1 MDEKIVQQKG
11 MFQRFVQAADFTLRA
26 SKEGSKQRVLSFAAS
41 SEEPVERWYGMEV
54 LSHDK
59 SAVKLDRAK
68 AGAMPLLFN
77 HNFDDPIGMI
87 TSAKVEGGRLMVES
101 EMFETV
107 RALEVG
113 TMIDGGL
120 RNVSLAYRVNVLE
133 EDKKSNTFTATDWQP
148 FEVSIVT
155 VPADP
160 TVGIGRSES
169 EFSMRILTFPQKG
182 PNVDKEITPDAART
196 VVIEDG
202 GPPAPKLNPVV
213 VEQQRRAGIENLCKA
228 NKLPDETRDF
238 WISSGATMNTVAE
251 EMLGIME
258 ERGRTSPQS
267 VAKLGLTKKEVKR
280 FNLCRAID
288 ACGARNW
295 NQASFE
301 AECSLEI
308 AKRLGI
314 QQADP
319 NQIYIPLEVQDRE
332 PLARA
337 DFVTAQR
344 MKRDLTVASGSGG
357 GFLVETAN
365 MGFIDLLRNR
375 SVMLAMGS
383 TRLTGLQGNVAIP
396 KQTTAGTVTWL
407 ANEASTIT
415 ETNQVFAQVS
425 LTPKTVGGYTEL
437 SRLLLLQSNPS
448 AESLV
453 MNDLATIVALAVDLA
468 GLAGTGAS
476 GQPTGIISTAGI
488 GGVTGTSIAYA
499 GIVEFQTDVAT
510 GNALTGNCGWVT
522 TPAVAGLLK
531 QRVKFTSTASP
542 IWEGQLLDGQV
553 DGYKA
558 MSSNQVPSANILF
571 GDFGQAIVA
580 EWGVLSLE
588 INPYANFQAGIVGV
602 RAIYTVDIGVRIPAA
617 FSLATSVT

>member
-1 MDEKIVQQKG
+1 MAEKIVKQKG
-11 MFQRFVQAADFTLRA
+11 WFQRFIQGAEFSVRAA
-26 SKEGSKQRVLSFAAS
+26 KEGSKQRTLSFAAS
-41 SEEPVERWYGMEV
+41 SEEPVERFYGMEV
-54 LSHDK
+54 LSHEK
-59 SAVKLDRAK
+59 SAVRLDRAEG
-68 AGAMPLLFN
+68 GAMPLLFN
-77 HNFDDPIGMI
+77 HNWDDPIGMI
-87 TSAKVEGGRLMVES
+87 TGAKVSGGRLMVDAV
-101 EMFETV
+101 MFETG

-113 TMIDGGL
+113 AMIDGGL

-133 EDKKSNTFTATDWQP
+133 ENKKTETYTATDWEP

-169 EFSMRILTFPQKG
+169 EYSVRILSSNLRGGLTVENENTG
-182 PNVDKEITPDAART
+182 DAARS
-196 VVIEDG
+196 VALE
-202 GPPAPKLNPVV
+202 PMAPAPKLNPVV
-213 VEQQRRAGIENLCKA
+213 LEQQRRAGIENLCKA
-228 NKLPDETRDF
+228 NKLPDETRDH
-238 WISSGATMNTVAE
+238 WISSGASMGTVAE

-258 ERGRTSPQS
+258 ERGRVNPQS
-267 VAKLGLTKKEVKR
+267 VSKLGLTKKEIKR
-280 FNLCRAID
+280 FSICRAID

-295 NQASFE
+295 GTASFE

-308 AKRLGI
+308 SKRLGV

-319 NQIYIPLEVQDRE
+319 NQVYVPLEIQDRE
-332 PLARA
+332 P
-337 DFVTAQR
+337 VAQR
-344 MKRDLTVASGSGG
+344 NFSPMHRQQRDLTVASGSAG

-365 MGFIDLLRNR
+365 LGFIDLLRNR

-396 KQTTAGTVTWL
+396 KQTTAGTATWL

-476 GQPTGIISTAGI
+476 GQPTGITQTAGI

-510 GNALTGNCGWVT
+510 GNALTPNSGWVT

-542 IWEGQLLDGQV
+542 IWEGQLLDGTV
-553 DGYKA
+553 DGYRA
-558 MSSNQVPSANILF
+558 MASNQVPTASMIF

-602 RAIYTVDIGVRIPAA
+602 RAIYTVDIGIRIPAA
-617 FSLATSVT
+617 FSLASSIT